1 MKKYFISE
9 IIDETGITKY
19 SLGVFILV
27 GLTLLFDGLD
37 YMIVP
42 FTMPQI
48 GKEWALT
55 PVQTGSLASWS
66 LLGLGIGAIFAGM
79 ISDRIGRKKTLGL
92 SCIAYSLFTMPI
104 YIAPNYAIFSMLRVL
119 AGVGLGACIPIAITM
134 SSEFAPS
141 KNRGFFS
148 SAIMSFLMLGW
159 AVAGLVAL
167 YVVPAYGWRFCYLL
181 GGLPALYGI
190 FLLLQPTESPYWLVA
205 HGREPE
211 AIKIV
216 QRIETSGKGK
226 ARELGPGSL
235 QIPPPPP
242 SVGAK
247 AIFSSEYLKATASFW
262 LIYFFGAIIIYGVT
276 GWLPTLLV
284 GKGYGIVRSYSFAV
298 TQSLFSVAGT
308 MGTGI
313 MADAIGRKKNM
324 ALGFLACAASI
335 MLLGISANQWQVLTC
350 AVLVGVMMNYALS
363 ALMPLMAETYPT
375 EFRNTGIAWATAFG
389 RVGAFTGPIIGGVVQ
404 QLGLGFTGVFAFF
417 TVPAIICAIITIA
430 MVTETK
436 GKSIEATLAA
446 TVMAANRPRLRAE
459 MIVPGAEPALAA
471 GSTVGNRPG
480 SKVS

>member
-1 MKKYFISE
+1 VKKYFISE

-27 GLTLLFDGLD
+27 GLTLLFDGFD

-55 PVQTGSLASWS
+55 KVQTGSLASWS

-92 SCIAYSLFTMPI
+92 SCLAYALFTMPI
-104 YIAPNYAIFSMLRVL
+104 YFVPNYAVFSILRVL
-119 AGVGLGACIPIAITM
+119 AGVGLGACIPVAITM

-159 AVAGLVAL
+159 AVAGLVAI
-167 YVVPAYGWRFCYLL
+167 YVVPALGWRVCYLL

-190 FLLLQPTESPYWLVA
+190 FLLLQSIESPYWLVA
-205 HGREPE
+205 HGREQH
-211 AIKIV
+211 AIEIV

-226 ARELGPGSL
+226 ARELEPGSL
-235 QIPPPPP
+235 KIPPPAS

-247 AIFSSEYLKATASFW
+247 AIFSSEYFKATASFW

-276 GWLPTLLV
+276 GWLPSLLV
-284 GKGYGIVRSYSFAV
+284 EKGYGVVRSYSFAV
-298 TQSLFSVAGT
+298 VQSVFSVAGT

-324 ALGFLACAASI
+324 VLGFIACAASI
-335 MLLGISANQWQVLTC
+335 MLLGLSTNQWQVLTC
-350 AVLVGVMMNYALS
+350 AVLVGIMMNYALS
-363 ALMPLMAETYPT
+363 ALMPLMAETYRT

-389 RVGAFTGPIIGGVVQ
+389 RVGAFCGPLVGGLVQ
-404 QLGLGFTGVFAFF
+404 QMGLGFTGVFAFF
-417 TVPAIICAIITIA
+417 TVPAVICALVTVVL
-430 MVTETK
+430 VTETK
-436 GKSIEATLAA
+436 GKGIEATRAA
-446 TVMAANRPRLRAE
+446 SV
-459 MIVPGAEPALAA
+459 
-471 GSTVGNRPG
+471 
-480 SKVS
+480 